1 MNEQEIIALCN
12 QTLAREFELELDMLK
27 PTARFSED
35 LGLDSLDAVDM
46 VMAMEEAFD
55 YKLRDNN
62 SLSQIRTVR
71 DLHQYI
77 ISILDNSQNAGR

>member
-1 MNEQEIIALCN
+1 MNEQEIITLCN
-12 QTLAREFELELDMLK
+12 QTLAQEFELELGILT

-46 VMAMEEAFD
+46 VMAMEEAFN
-55 YKLRDNN
+55 YKLRDNS
-62 SLSQIRTVR
+62 SLSQIKTVG

-77 ISILDNSQNAGR
+77 ISIVANSHNTGR